1 MPPDSSIEQQAQG
14 ELVCLHL
21 RGPFDVDSASRLA
34 RRLADLEPTGLVLD
48 FSGTCSFRDPVVA
61 IPAEALR
68 PHLVALRVQ
77 PRHPLRV
84 FQAFEIGGDAL
95 PTTGPY

>member
-48 FSGTCSFRDPVVA
+48 FSGTCSFRDAGVA
-61 IPAEALR
+61 IAAEALR
-68 PHLVALRVQ
+68 PHRVALRGL

-84 FQAFEIGGDAL
+84 FQAFGIGRDAL
-95 PTTGPY
+95 ASTG